1 MAKRERRQQKIRSTR
16 EPRASR
22 RAARCL
28 ARDLPKSQETRAL
41 ILEAAV
47 DAITQDGIAG
57 ANLTNVARIAGVTR
71 GCIQYYFATTADIVV
86 ALTQHV
92 EDRNWKTYLAS
103 VERSRGGRNLID
115 TAIDMVGQPIED
127 RYRAARLE
135 LIMAARTTP
144 KLRPLLERAAR
155 NIENAQRAFTD
166 EMFTKPGIADT
177 PRFRGAR
184 DLTQIVDDWMFL
196 HVFPGDRADR
206 VDGVREALRIALH
219 TLWGVQDGKGPSRRR
234 IR

>member
-1 MAKRERRQQKIRSTR
+1 MA
-16 EPRASR
+16 AR
-22 RAARCL
+22 RAKKTKARPAAGERPARSR

-47 DAITQDGIAG
+47 DAIARDGIAG

-86 ALTQHV
+86 ALTQYV
-92 EDRNWKTYLAS
+92 EDQNWKTYVAS
-103 VERSRGGRNLID
+103 VERARGGRNLIEV
-115 TAIDMVGQPIED
+115 AIDMVGQPIED

-155 NIENAQRAFTD
+155 DIEDAQRAFTD
-166 EMFTKPGIADT
+166 EMFGKPGIADT
-177 PRFRGAR
+177 ARFRGAR
-184 DLTQIVDDWMFL
+184 DLTRIISEWMFL
-196 HVFPGDRADR
+196 HIFPDDDRAER
-206 VDGVREALRIALH
+206 VDGVREALRVALH
-219 TLWGVQDGKGPSRRR
+219 TLWGVEDGKGRRKR
-234 IR
+234 NAR